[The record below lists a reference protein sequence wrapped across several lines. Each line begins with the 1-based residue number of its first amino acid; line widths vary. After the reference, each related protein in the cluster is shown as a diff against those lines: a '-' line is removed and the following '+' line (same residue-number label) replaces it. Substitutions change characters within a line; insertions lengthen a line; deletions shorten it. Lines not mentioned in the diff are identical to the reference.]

1 MNVFLG
7 MIYSTETL
15 RQETKDT
22 ELIPCIVI
30 HQNNSSKKNQN
41 GGKRKKWFICLA
53 QILKHFF
60 KKQKFII
67 RYKECMAWSAKSRY
81 DS

>member
-15 RQETKDT
+15 REETKDT

-30 HQNNSSKKNQN
+30 HQNNSSKKKSEWRQE
-41 GGKRKKWFICLA
+41 KKMVHLPCPDF
-53 QILKHFF
+53 KTFF
-60 KKQKFII
+60 
-67 RYKECMAWSAKSRY
+67 
-81 DS
+81 